1 MKLTYHNIFKSALFA
16 LAVPLSL
23 ASCSFDGDYDD
34 CADQAGDVKTVRLQI
49 TANDP
54 DEVANTRFSP
64 EEDEIKGNEAG
75 KDGEYINSL
84 DIFIVSSTTSNN
96 VVYASHLDATDL
108 EGDAVNGKLTSY
120 TSGPIELTDGT
131 PYTVYAFANMSET
144 YSQAWDGI
152 ASIAKGGTLSKTT
165 LDAIVLDDPA
175 GKLDFTNGNFIPMSA
190 TVAIPNLSSP
200 VIDVSLDRLVSKIRL
215 AVTKDNGVNVT
226 SLKISGWADKVSLMD
241 NADASASPSG
251 TVFDCDKE
259 FTSDELTKIDASTYD
274 FYVNETPQNHHFTV
288 EVKTKEQGSPVYTAT
303 TARDNLPRNCIY
315 PLTLNINTLDLQLE
329 AGLIFNPIGAHV
341 LVDVVNI
348 GSSFYIEIPDGW
360 EFSLDAKL
368 NVQSSS
374 CTYTWTDEATDPDND
389 EFQLVDATGAPKTDI
404 KGTDGYIR
412 GVVPSLGLAEGAEGK
427 TYVVGLN
434 VEWMD
439 SYQRSLSRSYTV
451 NIKHIWDDEEYWSSL
466 IEAAVESS
474 TTTATYLQPET
485 LNMVI
490 NH

>member
-1 MKLTYHNIFKSALFA
+1 MKITYNILKNALFA
-16 LAVPLSL
+16 LVVPLAL
-23 ASCSFDGDYDD
+23 ASCSFDGDTDD
-34 CADQAGDVKTVRLQI
+34 CPDMAGGVKTVRLQI

-54 DEVANTRFSP
+54 SAVNDTRFAPSD
-64 EEDEIKGNEAG
+64 DETTGSEIGT
-75 KDGEYINSL
+75 DGEYINSL
-84 DIFIVSSTTSNN
+84 DIFIVGSGD
-96 VVYASHLDATDL
+96 VVAYAAHLDAD
-108 EGDAVNGKLTSY
+108 KLGGEAAGGNLKSY
-120 TSGPIELTDGT
+120 TSDAIGLTDGA
-131 PYTVYAFANMSET
+131 YTVYAFANMSKT

-152 ASIAKGGTLSKTT
+152 ASIAKYGTLSKVT
-165 LDAIVLDDPA
+165 LDGIVLDDPA
-175 GKLDFTNGNFIPMSA
+175 AQIDFKTNFIPMSA
-190 TVAIPNLSSP
+190 TETIRDLSSP
-200 VIDVSLDRLVSKIRL
+200 IIEVSLDRLVSKIRL
-215 AVTKDNGVNVT
+215 AIKKDAGVNVT
-226 SLKISGWADKVSLMD
+226 SLKISGWADNVPLM
-241 NADASASPSG
+241 NNSDASVLPSG
-251 TVFDCDKE
+251 PTFGCVKDFDAD
-259 FTSDELTKIDASTYD
+259 DLAKINASTYN
-274 FYVNETPQNHHFTV
+274 FYVNESPAPHPFTV
-288 EVKTKEQGSPVYTAT
+288 EVKTNEQGSPVYTAT
-303 TARDNLPRNCIY
+303 TARNNLPRNCIY
-315 PLTLNINTLDLQLE
+315 PLTLNLNTLDLQLE

-389 EFQLVDATGAPKTDI
+389 EFQLVDATGAPKTVI
-404 KGTDGYIR
+404 KGADGYIR

-451 NIKHIWDDEEYWSSL
+451 NIKHIWDDEEHWSSL